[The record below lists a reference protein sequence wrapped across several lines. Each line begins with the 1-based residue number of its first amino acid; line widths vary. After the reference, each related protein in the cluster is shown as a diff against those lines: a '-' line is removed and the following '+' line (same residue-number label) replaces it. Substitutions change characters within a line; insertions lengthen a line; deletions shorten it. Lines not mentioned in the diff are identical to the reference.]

1 VDDGCVGKK
10 FDVVE
15 TATAWWVKG
24 FVEIPTSGGPT
35 QRVYVVCK
43 SEDRDVF
50 NAFISEE
57 ELSTFL

>member
-1 VDDGCVGKK
+1 MGKK

-24 FVEIPTSGGPT
+24 FVEVPTSGGPI